1 MLKVRVGLAQINS
14 TVGDLRKNA
23 KKIREYI
30 EKAKEYEVD
39 VVSFPELALTG
50 YPPEDLLMKPHF
62 IEDNRRFLDQIIKSA
77 KDIIVVVGFID
88 NQNKKIYNAAAVLHN
103 QSIADIYHK
112 ICLPNYGVFDEKR
125 YFVAGDTHTLFE
137 IGGVIFGINV
147 CEDIWEESP
156 VKTLTEKGAQVILN
170 INSSPFH
177 AEKWREREDL
187 LKKRARQNS
196 VIIAYNNMVGGQ
208 DELVFDGS
216 GMIVD
221 ASGKVI
227 CRGAQFT
234 EDLVVA
240 DLTLKKRGEWK
251 TKSPLVLKSSPLPEK
266 KVSVSKC
273 YLKTL
278 PLLDEIY
285 QALILGT
292 KDYVKKNGFE
302 KVIIGFS
309 GGIDSSLTAAIA
321 VDALGPQN
329 VIGVCMPSS
338 YTSEASLINA
348 QNMAQILGVKLVN
361 IPITKTFGVYK
372 EMLKDQ
378 FRELKE
384 DAAEENLQARIRG
397 NILMALSN
405 KFGYLVLTTGNK
417 SELSVGYTTLYGDLA
432 GGFAVIK
439 DVLKTLVYKLAKYRN
454 SLGRVIPEAV
464 FSKEPSAELRPN
476 QKDSDSLPLYEILDP
491 ILEAYVEQ
499 DKSFKEIVN
508 LGFPKGLVKKVL
520 SMVDKNEYKRR
531 QAPPGIKITPKAF
544 GKDRRMPITNRYQ
557 SY

>member
-216 GMIVD
+216 GIIVD
-221 ASGKVI
+221 SSGKVI
-227 CRGAQFT
+227 CRGAQFE
-234 EDLVVA
+234 EDLIVT
-240 DLTLKKRGEWK
+240 DLSLEEKGQWQTEE
-251 TKSPLVLKSSPLPEK
+251 PLVLKASLDPKEVRVPQCHTE
-266 KVSVSKC
+266 
-273 YLKTL
+273 TL
-278 PLLDEIY
+278 PLLEEVY
-285 QALILGT
+285 KALILGT
-292 KDYVKKNGFE
+292 KDYVRKNGFK
-302 KVIIGFS
+302 KVIVGFS
-309 GGIDSSLTAAIA
+309 GG
-321 VDALGPQN
+321 
-329 VIGVCMPSS
+329 
-338 YTSEASLINA
+338 
-348 QNMAQILGVKLVN
+348 
-361 IPITKTFGVYK
+361 
-372 EMLKDQ
+372 
-378 FRELKE
+378 
-384 DAAEENLQARIRG
+384 
-397 NILMALSN
+397 
-405 KFGYLVLTTGNK
+405 
-417 SELSVGYTTLYGDLA
+417 
-432 GGFAVIK
+432 
-439 DVLKTLVYKLAKYRN
+439 
-454 SLGRVIPEAV
+454 
-464 FSKEPSAELRPN
+464 
-476 QKDSDSLPLYEILDP
+476 
-491 ILEAYVEQ
+491 
-499 DKSFKEIVN
+499 
-508 LGFPKGLVKKVL
+508 
-520 SMVDKNEYKRR
+520 
-531 QAPPGIKITPKAF
+531 
-544 GKDRRMPITNRYQ
+544 
-557 SY
+557 